1 MLYLDVSIEQVVQLR
16 EQLRARGLSA
26 SGTKSEL
33 IERLKESLTNEE
45 KILEGDDSVS
55 KENTETSVAADSSVK
70 NESLSSERSLKKSAL
85 EGGVSKEG
93 QKAVVKEKSTVEKE
107 IENKDAEDTLDAK
120 VKRAVRFGLPL
131 SDEELKRKRA
141 ERFGLNAGVNEGG
154 ASSEDE
160 KKRRR
165 LERFGPVDGATKNS
179 ASVLDTEEVLRKRA
193 ERFGLPLKGKDTS
206 IKQSSIGGVEKAS
219 LEALEKRAKRF
230 GVCSEQ
236 AEAEIKKLR
245 RAERFG
251 VNKS

>member
-1 MLYLDVSIEQVVQLR
+1 MCYVGDVVQLR
-16 EQLRARGLSA
+16 EQLRSRGLSA

-55 KENTETSVAADSSVK
+55 KENTETSTVADPSVK
-70 NESLSSERSLKKSAL
+70 NDLLSSESSLKKSAL
-85 EGGVSKEG
+85 DGGVSKEEE
-93 QKAVVKEKSTVEKE
+93 KAVIKEKE
-107 IENKDAEDTLDAK
+107 IENKKDGEDTLDAK
-120 VKRAVRFGLPL
+120 MKRAMRFGLPL

-141 ERFGLNAGVNEGG
+141 ERFGLNAGVSEGG
-154 ASSEDE
+154 ASSEEE

-179 ASVLDTEEVLRKRA
+179 ASVLNTEEVLRKRA
-193 ERFGLPLKGKDTS
+193 ERFGLPLKGNDTT

-236 AEAEIKKLR
+236 AELIEAFPPKNEHPSTREK
-245 RAERFG
+245 A
-251 VNKS
+251 